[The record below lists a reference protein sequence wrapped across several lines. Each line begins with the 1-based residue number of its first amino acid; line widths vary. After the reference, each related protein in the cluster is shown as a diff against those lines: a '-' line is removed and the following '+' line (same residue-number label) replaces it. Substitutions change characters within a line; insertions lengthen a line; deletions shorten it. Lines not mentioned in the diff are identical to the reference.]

1 MIWGLMNYVFLMIE
15 KVTGI
20 AKKKPPFVLMWVY
33 QMLIFGFGLVFFF
46 STDVST
52 ALLYISQMF
61 GAGARAVQTAADYAA
76 GTSAPAVLLDLTD
89 NWIFFA
95 AGIAFSTPAGRIFDK
110 NIMLKRVLL
119 IAVLMLSIIYIL
131 KGGYSP
137 FIYFNF

>member
-1 MIWGLMNYVFLMIE
+1 
-15 KVTGI
+15 
-20 AKKKPPFVLMWVY
+20 
-33 QMLIFGFGLVFFF
+33 
-46 STDVST
+46 
-52 ALLYISQMF
+52 MF

-110 NIMLKRVLL
+110 SITIKRILL